1 MFDIAGGAAL
11 INKAASMAATQA
23 GKKVANKALT
33 KTVWYPVVKKVAA
46 MLGQKI
52 TRQTVGSAVTKV
64 VPVLGVVS
72 QARLPMPSSAPWA
85 NASPTSSSTTSTA
98 PSPKKDLKNEL
109 NPEFL
114 KELEE
119 QDELA
124 RV

>member
-23 GKKVANKALT
+23 G
-33 KTVWYPVVKKVAA
+33 KKVAA

-64 VPVLGVVS
+64 VPVLGVV
-72 QARLPMPSSAPWA
+72 AGTLTYAIFR
-85 NASPTSSSTTSTA
+85 
-98 PSPKKDLKNEL
+98 PKKDLKNEL

-119 QDELA
+119 QDELS